1 MYRIISN
8 NQVVA
13 LCDRF
18 RWVRMM
24 DGVLVGT
31 IRATAQGFEARVP
44 VAEGESYTFE
54 KQVYALEEG
63 GLTGTEPVA
72 SIVEFHGAVDLQD
85 KDATLTILAGEQI
98 DKQKAVNLRSHIEAA
113 VQSLSDETALEVVS
127 LYPDWN
133 SLIGTTVNE
142 SGFRFQHNGLLY
154 KLIPTTHTFQSD
166 WVPGDGTESLYTR
179 VDETNDGSLDN
190 PSPYDG
196 NMTLENGK
204 YYIQDDVVYLCNR
217 DTGNPVYNALSDLV
231 GLYVVRV

>member
-44 VAEGESYTFE
+44 VQDGDTYQFQ
-54 KQVYALEEG
+54 KQVYALQEG

-85 KDATLTILAGEQI
+85 KDTTITTLAGEVV
-98 DKQKAVNLRSHIEAA
+98 DKQEA
-113 VQSLSDETALEVVS
+113 QTIRGFIETAAECLDDATASQAPTLFPS
-127 LYPDWN
+127 LK
-133 SLIGTTVNE
+133 E
-142 SGFRFQHNGLLY
+142 
-154 KLIPTTHTFQSD
+154 
-166 WVPGDGTESLYTR
+166 
-179 VDETNDGSLDN
+179 DGSLVKSGTRIN
-190 PSPYDG
+190 W
-196 NMTLENGK
+196 N
-204 YYIQDDVVYLCNR
+204 DVVKRAAVDLW
-217 DTGNPVYNALSDLV
+217 DTETNNPDNAPTLWENLAYIDGIRIIPDVITAGTAFSK
-231 GLYVVRV
+231 GEQGWWNGALYESKADNNVWTPDAYPAYWEEVTK